1 MELGS
6 LLMYIN
12 LRLIRYVYTV
22 ARLFLLMLNFVLS
35 VLRNYT
41 QSAQNVAIHI
51 LQSIQYVL
59 SVERIVK
66 SSRQS

>member
-41 QSAQNVAIHI
+41 QSAQNVVIHI